1 VETTADDFFVQL
13 ASRNRFR
20 EEAGHAGEATA
31 PLFFEGVGS
40 GG

>member
-20 EEAGHAGEATA
+20 EDGHAGEATA